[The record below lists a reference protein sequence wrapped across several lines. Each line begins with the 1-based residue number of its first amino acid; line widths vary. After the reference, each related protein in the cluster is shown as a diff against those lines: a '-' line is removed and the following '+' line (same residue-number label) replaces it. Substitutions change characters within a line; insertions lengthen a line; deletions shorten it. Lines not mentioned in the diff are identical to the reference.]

1 MSDIALHADN
11 LWKKYGDTVALG
23 GVSLQIP
30 RGQSVAI
37 MGPSGSGKSTLLHA
51 MAAIQG
57 LDAGEVRLH
66 GDRID
71 NLSETRRST
80 LRRTRFGFLFQFAGL
95 LPELPA
101 IENIALPLLLGG
113 IPRRR
118 ALAAADEWM
127 RWLGLIGLRENRPGE
142 MSGGQ
147 AQRVALARALV
158 IEPTVV
164 FADEPT
170 GALDQQTGEETM
182 ATLHNAVTRNKASL
196 MVVTHD
202 AAVANTCDRIIEIS
216 DGVIVSDS
224 LAQVEART
232 A

>member
-1 MSDIALHADN
+1 MTETVVQAND
-11 LWKKYGDTVALG
+11 LWKRYGDTVALG
-23 GVSLQIP
+23 GVSLDLP

-57 LDAGEVRLH
+57 LDSGQVNLF

-71 NLSETRRST
+71 NLSESERSR

-101 IENIALPLLLGG
+101 VENIALPLLLSGRS
-113 IPRRR
+113 RRR
-118 ALAAADEWM
+118 SLAAAEEWM
-127 RWLGLIGLRENRPGE
+127 RWLGLSGLAGNRPGE

-158 IEPTVV
+158 IEPAVV

-170 GALDQQTGEETM
+170 GALDQETGKETM
-182 ATLHNAVTRNKASL
+182 ATLHNAVRSNGASL

-202 AAVANTCDRIIEIS
+202 PTVAATCDRLITIS
-216 DGVIVSDS
+216 DGVIDSDS
-224 LAQVEART
+224 MRPAEAT
-232 A
+232 AA